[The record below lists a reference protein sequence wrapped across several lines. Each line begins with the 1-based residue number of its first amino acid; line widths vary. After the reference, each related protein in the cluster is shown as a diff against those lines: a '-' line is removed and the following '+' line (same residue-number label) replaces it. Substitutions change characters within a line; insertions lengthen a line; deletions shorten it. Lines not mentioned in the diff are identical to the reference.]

1 MFPEN
6 TLDVIKKKKKIPEDT
21 QQAFVAKS
29 GFDIETPMTMH
40 GGESTLGAQK
50 LGVEASSPPFS
61 PCDLEIKSLNAP
73 EPLVAAKQGL
83 QQHLYPGELL

>member
-1 MFPEN
+1 
-6 TLDVIKKKKKIPEDT
+6 
-21 QQAFVAKS
+21 
-29 GFDIETPMTMH
+29 MH

-73 EPLVAAKQGL
+73 EPLVPAKQGL